1 MNVQI
6 KRGILDYLVL
16 AILKDEDY
24 YGYILLNEVSKYI
37 NVSDFALYPILRRLE
52 KDHCLSSYSRNY
64 NGRIRKYYSITPL
77 GLEKLKEAKSD
88 WEIIKNVFLK
98 INGI

>member
-1 MNVQI
+1 MDVQL

-24 YGYILLNEVSKYI
+24 YGYILLDEVTKYI

-52 KDHCLSSYSRNY
+52 KELYLNTY
-64 NGRIRKYYSITPL
+64 TKQEQGRIRKYYSITES
-77 GLEKLKEAKSD
+77 GIEKLKSAKDD
-88 WEIIKNVFLK
+88 WEIIKK
-98 INGI
+98 IYKKILE